1 MKKEIKN
8 IDVKSL
14 VNELNHEVVEGEILT
29 ETATKRKKRENDYEF
44 MFCSGCDFALNRKT
58 IRTNKTLVS
67 ILSQDILYIYDEQKK
82 TKKNV
87 TELKHLYSFFSDK
100 KQEDEVFPAGKINY
114 MKNGLKKNELED
126 WLKILQLKNPTC
138 NYIMKRGLVDMDSYF
153 MSQSEYY
160 FGTMLREMEEVYK
173 KNPNILS
180 YTMQKFPC
188 ERRYSYGNSKS
199 FDSFLLSWVNLFMKE
214 TDSDTTKYF
223 LDQYAESSVYLE
235 PCDPSF
241 SLKEYN
247 LNARRFI
254 DYILFDFY
262 KQGKTR
268 VNIRTYKDYMEQQI
282 QYFGKINEKYP
293 KYFETEHQILSLKIN
308 EKSRYLKDSPKFM
321 EIMDEC
327 ENFEYYNAIDKFKI
341 IMPKQSSELVEE
353 GIKLCHCVASYVDKV
368 NNGDCIVVFM
378 RTMEAPD
385 EPYLTIEILPD
396 RQVPQIEG
404 KNRRRDLTE
413 EEISFIER
421 WVKNK
426 HLKLTA
432 ENAITKKGVA

>member
-29 ETATKRKKRENDYEF
+29 ETSIKRSRKRENDYEF

-67 ILSQDILYIYDEQKK
+67 ILSQDILYIYDELKG
-82 TKKNV
+82 TKREV
-87 TELKHLYSFFSDK
+87 TELKQLYSFFSDK
-100 KQEDEVFPAGKINY
+100 KQDDEVIPAGRVNY
-114 MKNGLKKNELED
+114 MKKGIKKSELET
-126 WLKILQLKNPTC
+126 WLNTLQKKDPTC
-138 NYIMKRGLVDMDSYF
+138 KYIMKRGLVQISAFERNYAIEDLLY
-153 MSQSEYY
+153 
-160 FGTMLREMEEVYK
+160 EMQKVYA

-180 YTMQKFPC
+180 YTLQKFPFIDGYTY
-188 ERRYSYGNSKS
+188 RYREKQ
-199 FDSFLLSWVNLFMKE
+199 FDACLLSWINMFME
-214 TDSDTTKYF
+214 DTDADTTKYF
-223 LDQYAESSVYLE
+223 IDQYAESSVYIST
-235 PCDPSF
+235 CDSEF
-241 SLKEYN
+241 SVKKYN

-254 DYILFDFY
+254 DYMLFDFY
-262 KQGKTR
+262 KQGKKE
-268 VNIRTYKDYMEQQI
+268 VNIRTYKDYLEQQI
-282 QYFGKINEKYP
+282 QYFGRISEKYP
-293 KYFETEHQILSLKIN
+293 KYFETEHQVLSMKIN

-327 ENFEYYNAIDKFKI
+327 ENFEYYNSIDKFRI

-353 GIKLCHCVASYVDKV
+353 GIKLCHCVASYVEKV

-378 RTMEAPD
+378 RTMDEPD

-413 EEISFIER
+413 DEISFIER

-432 ENAITKKGVA
+432 ENAVKKKGAA